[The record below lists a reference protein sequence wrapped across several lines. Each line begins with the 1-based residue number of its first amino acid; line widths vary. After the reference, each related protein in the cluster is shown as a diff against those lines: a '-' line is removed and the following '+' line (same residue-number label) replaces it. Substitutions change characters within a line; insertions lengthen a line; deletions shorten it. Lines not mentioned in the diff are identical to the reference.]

1 MTPVAKGVRRLD
13 LTTVKLGDADHSHS
27 CWLAAGRADKR
38 GPGLGA
44 RGVAR
49 RAGTG
54 KTSSR
59 PSINRGGGKA
69 TRPGGVETGAQQREW
84 RQPGAGLGKAG
95 AVRAKGTGR
104 RRGRVKGPEPGG
116 EAGAVEP
123 GTGTGAHAEAT
134 ARKRSDRAAW
144 RPGRKILERRFL

>member
-38 GPGLGA
+38 GPGLLA

-69 TRPGGVETGAQQREW
+69 TRPGRVETGANGREW

-95 AVRAKGTGR
+95 AERAKGTGR
-104 RRGRVKGPEPGG
+104 RQGGVKGPEPGG
-116 EAGAVEP
+116 EAGAGGP
-123 GTGTGAHAEAT
+123 DTGAGTHAGPT
-134 ARKRSDRAAW
+134 ARKRNGRAPW